1 MQSQLMQKTLILEHS
16 PKVQNFYTLART
28 QCTVRILLLKTAKAV
43 TKCGKNARTLDIDGR
58 RRDQKF
64 KEVDMLEWIYHVILE
79 NPLDE
84 LVTGEP
90 KDILLGVGGGM

>member
-84 LVTGEP
+84 LVAGEP
-90 KDILLGVGGGM
+90 NDILLVVGGGM